1 MDLDLSEQRLVRER
15 MRDFAVRR
23 IGPSAAEG
31 DETAQF
37 AYSLLPEL
45 AETGVFG
52 LPLPEE
58 YGGLGADTLTFA
70 RAASVAKLFASEAAM
85 RAANHA
91 VQIHGGYGFMEESTA
106 NRLFRDAKILE
117 IGEGTSEIQR
127 TLIAR
132 LHLQSAKA
140 KRS

>member
-91 VQIHGGYGFMEESTA
+91 VQIHGGYVSVRCISDVPSPISSIFASR
-106 NRLFRDAKILE
+106 NRRFAVD
-117 IGEGTSEIQR
+117 SSM
-127 TLIAR
+127 IAR
-132 LHLQSAKA
+132 SHLQSAKP